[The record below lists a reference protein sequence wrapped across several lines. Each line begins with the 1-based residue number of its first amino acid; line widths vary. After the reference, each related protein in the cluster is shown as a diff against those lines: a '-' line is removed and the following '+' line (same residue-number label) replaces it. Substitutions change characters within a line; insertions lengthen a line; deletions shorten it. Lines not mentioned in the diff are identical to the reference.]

1 MPRKVVSD
9 VLDSSPQ
16 QMAGNEK
23 DRDLPCLLPFQLKEA
38 LHRRLLSLTFGAT
51 SFHPGKVTKK
61 LVVNSAS
68 KPWRNRTLSCP
79 APFDCACCNSDIL
92 KCSEAVFH
100 SSKHYTILYYMQ

>member
-38 LHRRLLSLTFGAT
+38 LHRRLLRPDGGIGLAL
-51 SFHPGKVTKK
+51 GKNPKK
-61 LVVNSAS
+61 EPKFPDLVFVD
-68 KPWRNRTLSCP
+68 RTCFFVELEP
-79 APFDCACCNSDIL
+79 
-92 KCSEAVFH
+92 
-100 SSKHYTILYYMQ
+100 